1 MKKKQWYDITDINKF
16 VESTRV
22 LVYTAFANS
31 DFDIENMS
39 MEFTDLTHEEQLEL
53 DRCLSTNETINI
65 AKDFMKVKREGKNKK
80 NYIIS
85 DKGYVDLMD
94 ALTTRITANLLHK
107 LSNDGI
113 LDSAFD
119 EELNDFVFWTK
130 DETSPNDDK

>member
-1 MKKKQWYDITDINKF
+1 MKKKQWYDITDIHKF

-31 DFDIENMS
+31 DFDIQNMS
-39 MEFTDLTHEEQLEL
+39 MAFTDLTDEEQLEL
-53 DRCLSTNETINI
+53 NGCLSTNETINI
-65 AKDFMKVKREGKNKK
+65 AKDFVKVKNKGKNKK
-80 NYIIS
+80 SYMIS
-85 DKGYVDLMD
+85 DKDYINLMD
-94 ALTTRITANLLHK
+94 ALSTRITANLLHK

-130 DETSPNDDK
+130 EDNEN